1 MTPFDHEDFDP
12 KLPVNEWAVK
22 HRLCCMQRLLES
34 VNDPE
39 TLN

>member
-1 MTPFDHEDFDP
+1 MSPFDDKDFNP
-12 KLPVNEWAVK
+12 KLPVSEWAVK
-22 HRLCCMQRLLES
+22 HLLCCQLRLLES